1 MTTVEFFLDQTWKNT
16 LSIIKESQRFDESIF
31 KSFFEN
37 DTKLRSLDDNHAVIE
52 IVSFIQHEV
61 LINEKEFLLECL
73 RKSVPQVVDLSLV
86 YPNEQVN
93 SSNEGRY
100 LSVKNNI
107 DPKFT
112 FDNFIVGPSNK
123 ECQSAALACSYSP
136 GKLYSPLFIY
146 GNSGLGKTHLL
157 HAIGNYCQKEHD
169 NLNILYI
176 QCSDFVDKVSIHS
189 QNNTIDKFKI
199 EMSQLDILLV
209 DDIQFLAGK
218 KLKSQEVFFQIFN
231 TLIQD
236 KKQIVITSDR
246 QPTEINELEERL
258 ISRFYSGLSVSVNS
272 PGFDT
277 SKAILK
283 QKLTQQSFDF
293 SLIDEEVLDYLATN
307 FSKDI
312 RKLEGQ
318 LNRLLFYGINFND
331 EAKITLQTAIS
342 AFKGQ
347 TTDKETQEINS
358 KRINRV
364 VCDYYGLTRSQLIS
378 KARSKQISIPRHIAI
393 MLHRRHLDWSFAKIG
408 EEFGKRDH
416 STIINSCDKVEKLLK
431 TDELFRQAFNEI
443 EKILVSS

>member
-1 MTTVEFFLDQTWKNT
+1 MTTVEFFLDQTWKKT
-16 LSIIKESQRFDESIF
+16 LSIIKESQRFDDSVF
-31 KSFFEN
+31 RSFFEN
-37 DTKLRSLDDNHAVIE
+37 DTKLRSLDDGHAIIQV
-52 IVSFIQHEV
+52 VSFIQKEV
-61 LINEKEFLLECL
+61 MLGEKEFILDCIKQE
-73 RKSVPQVVDLSLV
+73 VPDIQKVSIVF
-86 YPNEQVN
+86 E
-93 SSNEGRY
+93 NEGTNASSE
-100 LSVKNNI
+100 SVSKSLNDNI
-107 DPKFT
+107 DPKYT

-123 ECQSAALACSYSP
+123 EVQSAALACSYSP
-136 GKLYSPLFIY
+136 GKLYNPLFIY

-157 HAIGNYCQKEHD
+157 HAIGNYVLSNHD
-169 NLNILYI
+169 NLNVLYI
-176 QCSDFVDKVSIHS
+176 QCSDFVDKVSINS
-189 QNNTIDKFKI
+189 QNNSIDKFKI
-199 EMSQLDILLV
+199 EMSNLDLLLV

-231 TLIQD
+231 TLIQN

-272 PGFDT
+272 PAFDT

-331 EAKITLQTAIS
+331 ESKITLQTAIS
-342 AFKGQ
+342 AFRGQ
-347 TTDKETQEINS
+347 SSDKESKEITSS
-358 KRINRV
+358 KIKRV
-364 VCDYYGLTRSQLIS
+364 VCDYYGITKSQLIS

-416 STIINSCDKVEKLLK
+416 STIINSCEKVEKLLK
-431 TDELFRQAFNEI
+431 SDELFRQAFSEI
-443 EKILVSS
+443 EKSLISS